1 MTWLFRKIHLGL
13 RTEIVLNI
21 AVLMMASLLLVGFTI
36 LKVSEQEILE
46 QKIAGSRILLFSVQR
61 GINAFQGANWQQDP
75 RLLQILLGFTPLG
88 GVEGHWIAGKNL
100 KTIT

>member
-21 AVLMMASLLLVGFTI
+21 AVLMVASLLLVGFTI

-46 QKIAGSRILLFSVQR
+46 QKIAGSRIVLVSLQR
-61 GINAFQGANWQQDP
+61 GIHAFQGVHWQPDP
-75 RLLQILLGFTPLG
+75 RFLQILAGFTQLG
-88 GVEGHWIAGKNL
+88 GAEGIWIVDRD
-100 KTIT
+100 